1 MALAKHYL
9 RRTLISEAAGGVDEL
24 SATAA
29 AEQLQAGDSGAM
41 DKCIFWYQ

>member
-9 RRTLISEAAGGVDEL
+9 RRTLISEAAGGVDEF

-29 AEQLQAGDSGAM
+29 AEQLPQGGAVSDSLG
-41 DKCIFWYQ
+41 QQT